1 MRMVDLIEKKEGWKR
16 AVERGNRV
24 HRHELYEWK
33 DSRLSSQC
41 LIDGN
46 FLSRHDK

>member
-1 MRMVDLIEKKEGWKR
+1 MRMVDLIEKRGMKR
-16 AVERGNRV
+16 AVERNRV